1 MNDIG
6 DMPVI
11 FTYLF
16 VKVSVVK
23 NRRQPK
29 FLPIKN
35 IVSLLNLKG
44 LINVK

>member
-16 VKVSVVK
+16 IKVPAMK

-35 IVSLLNLKG
+35 TVSLLNLKG